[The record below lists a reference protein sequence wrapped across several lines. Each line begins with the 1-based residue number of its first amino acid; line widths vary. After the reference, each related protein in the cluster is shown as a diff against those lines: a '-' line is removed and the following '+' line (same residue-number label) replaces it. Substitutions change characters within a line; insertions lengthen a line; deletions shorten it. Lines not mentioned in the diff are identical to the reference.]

1 LNDPPANRTALAGTA
16 RIAKTLCRWLLR
28 SKGYHILEKGY
39 CTKVEE
45 IDLLATRRGWLV
57 AVEVKVRAT
66 HADALQA
73 AT

>member
-28 SKGYHILEKGY
+28 SKGYHFLEKGY

-45 IDLLATRRGWLV
+45 IDILATRRAEAGIRFDVFTV
-57 AVEVKVRAT
+57 AP
-66 HADALQA
+66 
-73 AT
+73 